1 MFTAN
6 QLAILQ
12 ILTAE
17 PGQTLT
23 MSELGRML
31 DKAPGVF
38 QRGLNALEKSGFV
51 VSRREANLR
60 LLQVNT
66 SHPLY
71 EAVTAIVRCNSAP
84 LPADVYMG

>member
-1 MFTAN
+1 
-6 QLAILQ
+6 
-12 ILTAE
+12 
-17 PGQTLT
+17 
-23 MSELGRML
+23 ML